1 MMADFDR
8 PLDRAV
14 AGCFV
19 CTGMGLGV
27 SDDPDRRRFTLKGIT
42 ADGERVAIT
51 SLISQTYINDLSGR
65 VNLIGRWVCV
75 TTDDRGHAA
84 HLVYTEE
91 SALEEQGPPDGDWRS
106 LFGPPDQHG
115 RPFPLIA

>member
-1 MMADFDR
+1 MADFDR

-27 SDDPDRRRFTLKGIT
+27 SDDPDLRRFTLKGIT
-42 ADGERVAIT
+42 EDGERVAIT

-84 HLVYTEE
+84 RLLYTEE
-91 SALEEQGPPDGDWRS
+91 SSLSMEQGQPPDRGWRS
-106 LFGPPDQHG
+106 LFGPPDE
-115 RPFPLIA
+115 PNDSLEA